1 MKSPGPTGPVK
12 PIGGGREGTGLTSN
26 LASLLCYLVGPPL
39 PCIPLTG
46 IIFLI
51 IERQDEDVRFHA
63 WQSVI
68 MSASYILLLISLK
81 IIAAIMGY
89 MAGVLYFL
97 VDLFVWIL
105 IPVTFVLWVVC
116 MVKAY
121 QGERWRIP
129 VIGDVAAKQLSK

>member
-1 MKSPGPTGPVK
+1 MKSAGNTQPVK
-12 PIGGGREGTGLTSN
+12 PAGSTGEGTGLTPN
-26 LASLLCYLVGPPL
+26 LASLLCYLVGAPFCL
-39 PCIPLTG
+39 PITG

-129 VIGDVAAKQLSK
+129 VIGDFAAKQLSK